1 MPAATAG
8 NKLRCARR
16 WAAAKKLLES
26 ALLFWRPVGVQKTSA
41 ASSALNRRRFLAL
54 TGAAL
59 AAPAILTGC
68 ATARPRRPAASEK
81 ITLGVVGWGMQG
93 PPNTKAFLGFEDC
106 RVIAACDVDEKA
118 LQQAVDTINGH
129 YKNRDCAA
137 YRDYRELLARPDL
150 DAVMLAVPDHWHA
163 LTSIEAARRG
173 KHIYGEKPLA
183 HSIAEQ
189 QAIVR
194 AVQQAGVVW
203 QTGSWQRSRSNFHK
217 ACEIV
222 RNGMIGRVTRVEVGL
237 PAGHNDFWKSF
248 RKEVQSRDVCP
259 VPPGLDY
266 EFWRGPAPSRPY
278 VPAQVHMN
286 WRWHYETGGGQL
298 LDWVGHHLDIAH
310 WGLDFDRVGP
320 TEVSGTGDFPPADA
334 LWNTCTK
341 YRVEM
346 RYPGDIEVVMAGGHR
361 DIRGGT
367 KWIGTNGWVWVTRE
381 NFEAS
386 DEEWSEWKH
395 VPDELRRVKLPK
407 SLNHQR
413 DFVDA
418 IRQGRPT
425 LTPVEVA
432 HNSALP
438 GHLGLIAMRTGRKLR
453 WDHRAEKILD
463 DPGAADL
470 MGCHYRAPWQL
481 S

>member
-1 MPAATAG
+1 M
-8 NKLRCARR
+8 
-16 WAAAKKLLES
+16 
-26 ALLFWRPVGVQKTSA
+26 QKPSS
-41 ASSALNRRRFLAL
+41 ASSPLNRRRFLAL

-59 AAPAILTGC
+59 AAPAIFTGC
-68 ATARPRRPAASEK
+68 ATARPRRISANDK
-81 ITLGVVGWGMQG
+81 INIGVVGWGMQG
-93 PPNTKAFLGFEDC
+93 PSNTKPFLGFPDC
-106 RVIAACDVDEKA
+106 RVIAACDLDQRA
-118 LQQAVDTINGH
+118 LKDAVDTINGH

-137 YRDYRELLARPDL
+137 YHDYRELLARPDI

-194 AVQQAGVVW
+194 AVQKAGVVW

-217 ACEIV
+217 AAEIV

-237 PAGHNDFWKSF
+237 PSGHTDFWERF
-248 RKEVQSRDVCP
+248 RKEKLSRDVSP
-259 VPPGLDY
+259 VPTELDY
-266 EFWRGPAPSRPY
+266 DFWLGPAPFKPY

-286 WRWHYETGGGQL
+286 WRWHYDTGGGQL

-320 TEVSGTGDFPPADA
+320 LEVSATGEFPPRDA
-334 LWNTCTK
+334 IWNTATRF
-341 YRVEM
+341 RVEM
-346 RYPGDIEVVMAGGHR
+346 RYPQEIEIVMAGGHQ
-361 DIRGGT
+361 DIRSGT
-367 KWIGTNGWVWVTRE
+367 KWIGTDGWVWVTRE
-381 NFEAS
+381 NFEGS
-386 DEEWSEWKH
+386 EEEWSDWKH
-395 VPDELRRVKLPK
+395 VPEELRKVKLPK

-418 IRQGRPT
+418 IREGRPT

-438 GHLGLIAMRTGRKLR
+438 GHLGLIAMLTGRKLQ
-453 WDHRAEKILD
+453 WDHRTEKILN
-463 DPGAADL
+463 DPGAAA
-470 MGCHYRAPWQL
+470 MTSVSYRAPWRL